1 MSPRRIR
8 ERPSL
13 FGVNLPP
20 FTSTLDEIRRA
31 VQQGAI
37 HKGDLLMKIII
48 SMQFDEIIKII
59 EQINY
64 DKEDIYERLS
74 ELNIDN
80 AALKRLDE
88 ANPPIGYPLYFSS
101 PSYLVEHPELVMYYR
116 NVAMLSRK
124 VMKGIGLNTEAYE
137 DQSKPLTE
145 EMALELSRHF
155 NGIISKLVTIAG
167 VTPNR
172 HLEMALSNI
181 GEALG
186 GISRNEVGRYAS
198 AQIIHYLVSEWHKF
212 GYLETIYYTLK
223 PSLEIEVEEEGEE
236 NQQPGVQLKLD
247 VTSTTDIQSFLSY
260 VEARRVKYQEVMLRN
275 GYRLLLDRQFH
286 WTESGEERKVHRIGV
301 DMTSK
306 SVQLDMEWGAEV
318 KGGADPAGS
327 DEHWKTATQAL
338 GRVLEAAEK
347 TGRPKPKLSFIATIL
362 VDRVAIEAQ
371 DWIDKGKLVSVYNLT
386 KISESAAELRKF
398 LNDLTKFLGYEP
410 EDVLYG
416 QQD

>member
-1 MSPRRIR
+1 MPRRRLR
-8 ERPSL
+8 EQPAL
-13 FGVNLPP
+13 FGSNLPP
-20 FTSTLDEIRRA
+20 FTSTLDEIKRA

-48 SMQFDEIIKII
+48 SMRFDEIVKII
-59 EQINY
+59 EQIDY
-64 DKEDIYERLS
+64 DKEDIYERRA
-74 ELNIDN
+74 ELNIDA

-88 ANPPIGYPLYFSS
+88 ADPPIEYPLYFAS
-101 PSYLVEHPELVMYYR
+101 PSYLVQHPELVMYYR

-124 VMKGIGLNTEAYE
+124 VMRGIGLNTEAYE
-137 DQSKPLTE
+137 DQGRLLTE
-145 EMALELSRHF
+145 EIALELSKHF

-167 VTPNR
+167 VTANR

-186 GISRNEVGRYAS
+186 GVSRNEVGRYAS
-198 AQIIHYLVSEWHKF
+198 AQILHYLITEWHKL

-223 PSLEIEVEEEGEE
+223 PSLDIEKEEEEE
-236 NQQPGVQLKLD
+236 SEEDQQPGVHLKLD
-247 VTSTTDIQSFLSY
+247 VTPTTDIQSFLSY
-260 VEARRVKYQEVMLRN
+260 VSARRVKYQEVTLRN
-275 GYRLLLDRQFH
+275 GYHLLLDRQFY
-286 WTESGEERKVHRIGV
+286 WAESGEESKVHKIGV

-306 SVQLDMEWGAEV
+306 SVRLDMEWGAEV

-338 GRVLEAAEK
+338 GRVLDAAEK
-347 TGRPKPKLSFIATIL
+347 TGRPKPNLSFIATIL

-386 KISESAAELRKF
+386 KISENEAELRKF
-398 LNDLTKFLGYEP
+398 LDDVTKFLGYDLP
-410 EDVLYG
+410 G
-416 QQD
+416 ISK